1 MMWPMRTLAPALAAL
16 AGCGAVAIDVVAPA
30 TIADGGAMAPGFTLK
45 SQLGEV
51 SLAGGSAVM
60 LVFYRGHW

>member
-1 MMWPMRTLAPALAAL
+1 MMSSMRCLAPALAAL

-30 TIADGGAMAPGFTLK
+30 TIDDRGAMAPGFTLP
-45 SQLGEV
+45 SQLGDV